1 MRNGKTVVKEQGRRG
16 NALIGLIVIL
26 VLVGVVYGVQKYLK
40 SRVPDPDTALDL
52 TPWKEWRIREQ
63 SKKPVPELLPEQ
75 PKITGMLKYEVN
87 VEQPKTAAAAG
98 ESILWITSEG
108 QVGGTWAGNFY
119 TEKRVNYD
127 VQNASFEGKV
137 CPGKIY
143 QDEKGRD
150 PSKLYFIAKGKF
162 LIHSM
167 SADAKKY
174 KIMSGDIY
182 VRGWLNHDLSIATE
196 IIITSDEKYFETYVW
211 KTVRPIRKD

>member
-1 MRNGKTVVKEQGRRG
+1 MRNGNSGMEVKGRRG
-16 NALIGLIVIL
+16 NALLGLIAIL
-26 VLVGVVYGVQKYLK
+26 VLVGVVIGVQRYLK
-40 SRVPDPDTALDL
+40 SRTPDPDTALDL

-75 PKITGMLKYEVN
+75 PKITGMLKYEAN
-87 VEQPKTAAAAG
+87 VELPKTSAAAG
-98 ESILWITSEG
+98 EITMWISSEG

-119 TEKRVNYD
+119 NEKKVNYD

-143 QDEKGRD
+143 QDDKGQD

-162 LIHSM
+162 IIHSM
-167 SADAKKY
+167 TADAKKY
-174 KIMSGDIY
+174 HILGGDIY
-182 VRGWLNHDLSIATE
+182 VKGWLNHDLSVASE
-196 IIITSDEKYFETYVW
+196 IIITSNEKYSESFAW